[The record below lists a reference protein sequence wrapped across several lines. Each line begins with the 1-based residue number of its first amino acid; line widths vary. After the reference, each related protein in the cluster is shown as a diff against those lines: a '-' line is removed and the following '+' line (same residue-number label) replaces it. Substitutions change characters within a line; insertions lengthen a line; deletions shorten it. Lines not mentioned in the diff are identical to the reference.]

1 MANCLKSLK
10 YDKISIQNLGDV
22 LEAILI
28 ESLEPRQNRK
38 QGNLFF
44 GLEYLQQESPEIKK
58 KMKQQLIKELTDRL

>member
-1 MANCLKSLK
+1 M
-10 YDKISIQNLGDV
+10 
-22 LEAILI
+22 EAILI